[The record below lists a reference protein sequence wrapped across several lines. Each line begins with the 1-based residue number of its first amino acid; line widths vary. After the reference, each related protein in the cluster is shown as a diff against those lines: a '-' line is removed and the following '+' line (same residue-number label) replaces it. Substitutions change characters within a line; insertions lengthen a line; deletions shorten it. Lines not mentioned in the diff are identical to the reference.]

1 MNTVIEPTNGQGEIA
16 ARAYKN
22 WLQRR
27 DQGDIQDWL
36 NAEADIRRLHDP
48 TTHLNLELA
57 AKGESE
63 TAVGRQLAESQRR
76 IAGLLAERTQAQQ
89 RLNAEHNVNR
99 TLAGSTEFIEAAP
112 PILQAICESLAWDV
126 GAVWLVDQDTAALRC
141 AGVWHA
147 RMTEIAEFEKNCRR
161 TTFPVGVGFPG
172 RIWASGSV
180 AWIPDVTVDT
190 NFPRASVAAHDGLHG
205 AVGFPLWNGIQF
217 LGVMEFF
224 SRQVVQPDADV
235 IEMMQCIGRQISQF
249 IERRKAHNGRL
260 LWQEECRIARGI
272 QQRLLPKF
280 MPTLDR
286 FTIGGMSVPASAVG
300 GDCFD
305 FIPLSVDGG
314 DDLGVVLADASGH
327 GIGAALVVAETH
339 AYLRALTLAC
349 TDLSKLLVVTNRRL
363 MDNRDTSVFV
373 TLLLVQLDPRNR
385 SLIYSGAGHCPGYVL
400 DGHGLIRAI
409 LASEGLP
416 LGVESKSEFPTS
428 APVQLQT
435 DDLIFLYT
443 DGIVEAG
450 FQNGSPFGLE
460 RALDIIRTHQRE
472 TPHDILQELFKAVTA
487 FSPGQL
493 YDDLTAVIIKVEDA
507 ARAAHC

>member
-27 DQGDIQDWL
+27 DQGEVQDWL
-36 NAEADIRRLHDP
+36 IAEADLRRLHDS
-48 TTHLNLELA
+48 TKQA
-57 AKGESE
+57 AKLEQAGGARLE
-63 TAVGRQLAESQRR
+63 ANLGRQLANSQLKV
-76 IAGLLAERTQAQQ
+76 ACLLAERIQAEL
-89 RLNAEHNVNR
+89 RRNAEHSVNR
-99 TLAGSTEFIEAAP
+99 TLAESTEFIDAAP

-126 GAVWLVDQDTAALRC
+126 GVIWLVDPGAAALRC
-141 AGVWHA
+141 AGVWHT
-147 RMTEIAEFEKNCRR
+147 RTTGIAEFEEACRQ
-161 TTFPVGVGFPG
+161 TSFPAGVGFPG

-180 AWIPDVTVDT
+180 AWIPDVTAGS
-190 NFPRASVAAHDGLHG
+190 NLPRASVDGRHG
-205 AVGFPLWNGIQF
+205 AVGFPISSGVQF

-224 SRQVVQPDADV
+224 GRQVVQPEAEV

-249 IERRKAHNGRL
+249 IERTKQRSGFL
-260 LWQEECRIARGI
+260 LQQEECRIAREV

-280 MPTLDR
+280 MPTLEG
-286 FTIGGMSVPASAVG
+286 FTISGMSAPASAVG

-305 FIPLSVDGG
+305 FIPLSVNGG
-314 DDLGVVLADASGH
+314 DDLGIVVADASGH

-349 TDLSKLLVVTNRRL
+349 TDISELLVVTNRRL
-363 MDNRDTSVFV
+363 MDNRNTNVFV

-385 SLIYSGAGHCPGYVL
+385 SLVHSGAGHCPGYVL
-400 DGHGLIRAI
+400 DGHGVIRAV

-416 LGVESKSEFPTS
+416 LGVCSKSDFPTS

-472 TPHDILQELFKAVTA
+472 TPDDILQALFKAVTA

-493 YDDLTAVIIKVEDA
+493 YDDLTAVIIKVEDCSP
-507 ARAAHC
+507 RRIR